1 MPSELERALAF
12 EGTLRTRCA
21 ERIVPF
27 RFGHA
32 YFNDSHPRVWYLNT
46 LVVDGKR
53 DVDPGELAAEAELLH
68 TDAGQ
73 AHRHCQVLDEAVGAP
88 LEKFF
93 RRIGWQVDQELVMV
107 HRGVGERSA
116 DTSAVEEVAREDL
129 LLLRKEISRAEDW
142 ADDEEVID
150 EVLDANRLWEQAGN
164 ARYFAVRVNGA
175 PVAAADLYS
184 DGRIAQVEAVATL
197 PDQQRPRPRERRR
210 AASRRRGA
218 GDRPPAC
225 LSDRR
230 GGRLAEGAVRAPRVR
245 GSRTNV
251 GLPAEAR
258 EGRRYLSAA
267 SALPSA
273 CRIVSTPS

>member
-32 YFNDSHPRVWYLNT
+32 YFNDSHPRVWYLNA

-73 AHRHCQVLDEAVGAP
+73 AHRRCQVLDEAVGAP

-184 DGRIAQVEAVATL
+184 DGRISQVEAVATL
-197 PDQQRPRPRERRR
+197 PAQRG
-210 AASRRRGA
+210 RGH
-218 GDRPPAC
+218 
-225 LSDRR
+225 
-230 GGRLAEGAVRAPRVR
+230 
-245 GSRTNV
+245 
-251 GLPAEAR
+251 
-258 EGRRYLSAA
+258 A
-267 SALPSA
+267 SAVVLRAVEEALATDPQLVFLTA
-273 CRIVSTPS
+273 AEDDWPKELYARLGFEEVGRTWDFLRKPAKVAAT